1 MQLILGLVS
10 VLKDGQVVL
19 KIITSYHGE
28 RARAVA
34 KTIRKMKRVPTMK
47 EARHIAENAGFG
59 NRNVRV
65 VITKGNLHLF
75 EQGWNFYSTSFHD
88 PWYNPLGN
96 KYYEAYFEVVNL

>member
-1 MQLILGLVS
+1 
-10 VLKDGQVVL
+10 
-19 KIITSYHGE
+19 
-28 RARAVA
+28 
-34 KTIRKMKRVPTMK
+34 MK

-65 VITKGNLHLF
+65 VITKGNLHMASD
-75 EQGWNFYSTSFHD
+75 FYSTSFHD

>member
-1 MQLILGLVS
+1 MQLVLGLVS
-10 VLKDGQVVL
+10 VLREGQVVL

-65 VITKGNLHLF
+65 VVTKGNLHMASD
-75 EQGWNFYSTSFHD
+75 FYRTSFHD
-88 PWYNPLGN
+88 PWHNPLDSN
-96 KYYEAYFEVVNL
+96 KHYEAYFEVVNL